1 LLFVDRRCRRD
12 LLLGLFFFLDF
23 RQIWWVCLDG
33 SDLDVFLV
41 LLAGFRGVVSTA
53 SAFSFLALGGGC
65 CVRSETTVL
74 AVVWWGL
81 LALGVWVFGSVC
93 CYSSAPL
100 VIVQRRHPFFQL
112 RSPLFCSSLDRQFDP
127 FFLVLVLVVCLRTVL
142 IDSLVSGVV
151 AVVVFTASGA
161 GSFFFAGVF
170 LPVGLTVVVF

>member
-1 LLFVDRRCRRD
+1 MVQIWMFSWCCLLVSEVSFQ
-12 LLLGLFFFLDF
+12 LLLRF
-23 RQIWWVCLDG
+23 RFWPSVVVVVC
-33 SDLDVFLV
+33 DLKQRFWRWF
-41 LLAGFRGVVSTA
+41 GGVYSH
-53 SAFSFLALGGGC
+53 
-65 CVRSETTVL
+65 
-74 AVVWWGL
+74 WG
-81 LALGVWVFGSVC
+81 FGSLEVC